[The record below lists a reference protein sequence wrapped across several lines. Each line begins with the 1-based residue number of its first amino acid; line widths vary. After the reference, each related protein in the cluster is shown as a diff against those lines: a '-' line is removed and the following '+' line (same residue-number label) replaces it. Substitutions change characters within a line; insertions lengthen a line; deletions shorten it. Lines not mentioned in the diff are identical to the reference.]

1 MRDAT
6 RFSLDARTMRVTFTA
21 WLGPLR
27 VEGYFGELHVARERR
42 LLDEHVREA
51 EGRIFRSLEVDA
63 GREQG
68 HEDGRGTRQLHA
80 RHRPGPVTA
89 MKARTVAT
97 LPGA

>member
-1 MRDAT
+1 MRRPRHEDEPRLSRRRRVAT
-6 RFSLDARTMRVTFTA
+6 AEGAAL
-21 WLGPLR
+21 
-27 VEGYFGELHVARERR
+27 VEDGLHVARERR

-68 HEDGRGTRQLHA
+68 RKDRRGTRQLHA
-80 RHRPGPVTA
+80 RHRPAPVTA
-89 MKARTVAT
+89 TKARTVAT